1 MAVNRAPRTEFIPCP
16 DDATSIYATYS
27 GDYLGALATP
37 IERAAI
43 SYQGLD
49 LNETLLIRFVDDS
62 LDFFVGCLTED
73 F

>member
-1 MAVNRAPRTEFIPCP
+1 MPHRSTP
-16 DDATSIYATYS
+16 TYL

-37 IERAAI
+37 IERAAV

-62 LDFFVGCLTED
+62 LDFFVGCVAED

>member
-1 MAVNRAPRTEFIPCP
+1 MMPHQLRRRTRR
-16 DDATSIYATYS
+16 
-27 GDYLGALATP
+27 DYLGALAAP

-49 LNETLLIRFVDDS
+49 LRDTLLIRFVDDS